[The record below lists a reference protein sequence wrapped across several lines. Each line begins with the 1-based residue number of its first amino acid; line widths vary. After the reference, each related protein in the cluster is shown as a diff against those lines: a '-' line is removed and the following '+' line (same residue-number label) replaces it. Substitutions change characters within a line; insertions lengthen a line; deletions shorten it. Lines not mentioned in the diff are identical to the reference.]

1 MFAFVKFV
9 SHTAVRQALS
19 PAVENQ
25 TQSSSKHL
33 CCDGHVAMA
42 TPPKHPAAAFILSQL
57 KQEVA
62 ELKASY
68 KLASQPSSSSAPSL
82 QGLEREAQLARKQY
96 DGLLEQRRKQAAELE
111 KIYATWQQLQLDA
124 AGRRGYNFPMLQNR

>member
-1 MFAFVKFV
+1 M
-9 SHTAVRQALS
+9 
-19 PAVENQ
+19 
-25 TQSSSKHL
+25 
-33 CCDGHVAMA
+33 
-42 TPPKHPAAAFILSQL
+42 ILSQL

-62 ELKASY
+62 ELKAAY

-124 AGRRGYNFPMLQNR
+124 AGKRGCNFRMQNR